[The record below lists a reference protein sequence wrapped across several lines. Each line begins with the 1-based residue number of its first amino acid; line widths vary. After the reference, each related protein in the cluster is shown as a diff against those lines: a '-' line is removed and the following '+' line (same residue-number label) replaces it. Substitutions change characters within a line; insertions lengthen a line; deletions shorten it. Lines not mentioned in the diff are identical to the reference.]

1 MAQKQIK
8 LMVYGWIRII
18 YSNNNDKKHIPLTI
32 QNIINEFTQKCF
44 RSSSILNLRQ
54 DLDLIQLLIK
64 QLRSNYIS
72 KEKKIQIGDL
82 IYRASDHDF
91 NCEQFHDK
99 FNEEKYKNLAGNV
112 VIIKSNTSN
121 IFGGFTSKCWDVNT
135 SEKSGPIEDKYALLF
150 LLKSDRLEI
159 NVPATFRLKS
169 DHQSEAIYCYRHC
182 GPIFGGGHDIFIGE
196 RFTEHHNK
204 KWHGLESYAMVVCPE
219 RQSHKMVLHCKT
231 HFGFGAQWQSPNSS
245 TLHSY
250 YNENYRH
257 IPWTRSI
264 AGGNASTFKLQDYEV
279 FGII

>member
-1 MAQKQIK
+1 
-8 LMVYGWIRII
+8 MVYGWIRII
-18 YSNNNDKKHIPLTI
+18 YCINNNDKKHIPLTI
-32 QNIINEFTQKCF
+32 QNIIIEFTQKCF
-44 RSSSILNLRQ
+44 KSSSILNLRQ

-64 QLRSNYIS
+64 QLESNYIS
-72 KEKKIQIGDL
+72 KEKKLQIVDL

-91 NCEQFHDK
+91 NCEKFHDK

-112 VIIKSNTSN
+112 IIIKSDTGN
-121 IFGGFTSKCWDVNT
+121 IFGGFTSKSWDINT
-135 SEKSGPIEDKYALLF
+135 SAKSGPIEDKYALLF
-150 LLKSDRLEI
+150 LLHSDRLEI
-159 NVPATFRLKS
+159 NVPATFILKS

-196 RFTEHHNK
+196 RFSSAHHDNGSWK
-204 KWHGLESYAMVVCPE
+204 VGMVVCPQ
-219 RQSHKMVLHCKT
+219 RHQCHKMVLHCKT
-231 HFGFGAQWQSPNSS
+231 RTIGFGAQWQSPNSS

-279 FGII
+279 FGINI